1 MNNIKQIRSTDIEI
15 LNDILKVNLIMNMRH
30 KKLKI
35 VKENTQ

>member
-1 MNNIKQIRSTDIEI
+1 MQIRSTDIEV
-15 LNDILKVNLIMNMRH
+15 LNEILKVNLIMNMH